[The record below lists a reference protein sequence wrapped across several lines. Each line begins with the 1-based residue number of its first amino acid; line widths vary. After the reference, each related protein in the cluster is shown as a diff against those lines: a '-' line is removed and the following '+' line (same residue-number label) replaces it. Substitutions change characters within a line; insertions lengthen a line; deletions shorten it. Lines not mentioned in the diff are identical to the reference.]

1 MAMEMTDTI
10 MLDDELID
18 PAEVAAELTAELERC
33 YRWADHQDS
42 CGDPRPDGDWSSLS
56 ATHGGTWSP

>member
-1 MAMEMTDTI
+1 MEMTDTI

-18 PAEVAAELTAELERC
+18 PAEVAAELTAELEHS
-33 YRWADHQDS
+33 YRWQDHQDG

-56 ATHGGTWSP
+56 GMGGT